1 MLVGMMEVKIPM
13 AMMVVLMMHDDD
25 DDVGVSD
32 GGESGCGG
40 Y

>member
-25 DDVGVSD
+25 DDGGVSD
-32 GGESGCGG
+32 GGERGCGG

>member
-13 AMMVVLMMHDDD
+13 AMTVVLMMHDDD
-25 DDVGVSD
+25 DDGGVSD
-32 GGESGCGG
+32 GGESGCGA

>member
-25 DDVGVSD
+25 DDGGVSD

>member
-13 AMMVVLMMHDDD
+13 AMTVVLMMHDDD
-25 DDVGVSD
+25 DDGGVSD
-32 GGESGCGG
+32 GGERGCGG